1 MDVGVVLD
9 AAKEGISPRMRGLW
23 SVLYFDMRRCMD
35 DIEALLAFSALSQST
50 RLDVFRLLM
59 ANEPAG
65 LPAGEVARRLAVPQ
79 NTMSTHL
86 AVLTRAGLIVAE
98 RRSRSIIYRAR
109 IDGVRALVDFLMH
122 DCCGGNPQV
131 CAVLAPAGSPTCAD
145 EPRCA
150 EEASH
155 G

>member
-1 MDVGVVLD
+1 
-9 AAKEGISPRMRGLW
+9 
-23 SVLYFDMRRCMD
+23 MD
-35 DIEALLAFSALSQST
+35 DINALLAFAALSQST

-59 ANEPAG
+59 ANEPSG
-65 LPAGEVARRLAVPQ
+65 LPAGEVARRLVVPQ

-109 IDGVRALVDFLMH
+109 VESVRALVDFLMH
-122 DCCGGNPQV
+122 DCCCGNPQI
-131 CAVLAPAGSPTCAD
+131 CAALAPVGSSTCAD
-145 EPRCA
+145 DPRPA
-150 EEASH
+150 EEAFH

>member
-1 MDVGVVLD
+1 MEDTD
-9 AAKEGISPRMRGLW
+9 
-23 SVLYFDMRRCMD
+23 
-35 DIEALLAFSALSQST
+35 ALLAFAALSQST

-59 ANEPAG
+59 AAEPAG

-86 AVLTRAGLIVAE
+86 AVLARAGLIASV

-109 IDGVRALVDFLMH
+109 VESVRELVDFLMH
-122 DCCGGNPQV
+122 DCCGGNPQI
-131 CAVLAPAGSPTCAD
+131 CAALVPVASPCSAVTH
-145 EPRCA
+145 PA
-150 EEASH
+150 EEALH